1 MLKIGILLTLLS
13 TLVGHLALAGSSDI
27 QYQSAFLSPAM
38 ALSSP
43 YKKIDLTKLINKA
56 SSLPADPELRIQ
68 TVLVAQAR
76 FQVPRSIAELK
87 ASALNNIRT
96 LPNIS
101 SSLKLWACIENTCQ
115 GEMDMALAS
124 VQFVMSYAMLDL
136 QQSQNAT
143 WATAKLPAELLQGT
157 QLITVQE
164 VSDWSHLFT
173 DSFSINIFQ
182 AVDSGSTVITNF
194 QIHLVKASAYQKAK
208 YIPFFNLEK
217 NLNSHIQKQLQE
229 IQQALSTGKRSPS
242 SANNEP
248 NLYQQSSYKLIDP
261 EGDRALIERANSVP
275 KHILESL
282 INKEGPQDK
291 NWLPDPREWED
302 PLADLIP
309 QPEPTQ
315 GISIQG
321 RENPLYLESFKKT
334 LTQVIQEESR
344 RGLPPLFGI
353 AHEWSAAYKNKH
365 VMSQGS
371 KLLVALALGFTDR
384 FMITGK
390 EENLRQ
396 WILTENYESITLP
409 ELFRASYRINHGD
422 VYLTLLTIENVLA
435 NNWRFV
441 GRESLPITKR
451 LRPISSGHNYKGDRY
466 GTWYHF
472 FGMILYGY
480 VHGGTQAKA
489 IGKIEAL
496 GSNMLS
502 PNLNQTQ
509 KQWFNILGGYV
520 GAHLKNVIREKSY
533 KTFVGS
539 KTFLQESY
547 YLNRRE
553 DFRDRLPQELSADI
567 QAGLFRPRDNSGL
580 LTSIQIVNHSPRS
593 CQVDLIFDKGK
604 GFDSRY
610 KAVQMEV
617 DFSSL
622 RPTFIRASAPFARA
636 VRGFIHNC
644 ENTAKEWIFEAS
656 L

>member
-1 MLKIGILLTLLS
+1 MLKMGILLTLLS
-13 TLVGHLALAGSSDI
+13 TLVGLRALAEASDI

-43 YKKIDLTKLINKA
+43 YKKIDLNKLINKA
-56 SSLPADPELRIQ
+56 STLPVDSELRIQ

-76 FQVPRSIAELK
+76 FQVPRSISELK
-87 ASALNNIRT
+87 GSALNNIRT
-96 LPNIS
+96 LPKIS
-101 SSLKLWACIENTCQ
+101 NSLKLWACAENTCQ
-115 GEMDMALAS
+115 GEMNMALAS
-124 VQFVMSYAMLDL
+124 VQFIMSYAMLDL
-136 QQSQNAT
+136 QEPQNLS
-143 WATAKLPAELLQGT
+143 WATSKLPTELLQGT

-173 DSFSINIFQ
+173 DSFSINVFQ
-182 AVDSGSTVITNF
+182 ALDSKNTVITNF
-194 QIHLVKASAYQKAK
+194 QIHLLKASAYQKAK

-217 NLNSHIQKQLQE
+217 NLNSHIQQQLQE

-242 SANNEP
+242 SAQNEP
-248 NLYQQSSYKLIDP
+248 ELYRQTSYKLIDP
-261 EGDRALIERANSVP
+261 EGDRALIARANQVP
-275 KHILESL
+275 KHILENL
-282 INKEGPQDK
+282 ISKEGPQDK

-309 QPEPTQ
+309 QPEPTE

-321 RENPLYLESFKKT
+321 RESPLYLESFEKT

-365 VMSQGS
+365 MMSQGS

-435 NNWRFV
+435 NNWRFID
-441 GRESLPITKR
+441 RESLPITKR

-480 VHGGTQAKA
+480 VHGGTQAKV

-502 PNLNQTQ
+502 PDLNQTQ

-520 GAHLKNVIREKSY
+520 GAHLKKVIRDKTY

-553 DFRDRLPQELSADI
+553 DFRDRLPQELSPDVQAALFKPRSN
-567 QAGLFRPRDNSGL
+567 AGLM
-580 LTSIQIVNHSPRS
+580 TSIRIAHHSPRS

-610 KAVQMEV
+610 KAIQMEV

-622 RPTFIRASAPFARA
+622 RATFIAASAPSARA
-636 VRGFIHNC
+636 VRGFIYNC
-644 ENTAKEWIFEAS
+644 ENTRQEWVFEAA